1 MVGRAARVEPAAVPA
16 DGPVALG
23 DHAPAEAREPAAQPA
38 RRLRRHVRL
47 RVVVDDRAAAAAG
60 RGRRR
65 RLRALVE
72 APVADELGEERGVAC
87 GPVLREKADVLHV
100 EAARPDRDLREVAL
114 EVVRARVAAEVG
126 AQQHRRRRVRLL
138 RAAHDLRAH
147 ARVDVDAHGNAVVRR
162 HHRVPLV
169 RRDRVGRR
177 HDPRLDLALE
187 DDSPLAVEAQ
197 PVFARHAAVELGD
210 EDLVAVP
217 LRGALLVAWRQDR
230 LRARLDEKVRLDRE
244 RRDAAKRKV
253 DARVL
258 DLRRKGAVRGEA
270 GVGARC
276 AAAGAAMRVCA
287 P

>member
-1 MVGRAARVEPAAVPA
+1 
-16 DGPVALG
+16 
-23 DHAPAEAREPAAQPA
+23 
-38 RRLRRHVRL
+38 
-47 RVVVDDRAAAAAG
+47 
-60 RGRRR
+60 
-65 RLRALVE
+65 
-72 APVADELGEERGVAC
+72 
-87 GPVLREKADVLHV
+87 
-100 EAARPDRDLREVAL
+100 
-114 EVVRARVAAEVG
+114 
-126 AQQHRRRRVRLL
+126 
-138 RAAHDLRAH
+138 
-147 ARVDVDAHGNAVVRR
+147 
-162 HHRVPLV
+162 V